1 MITVELDKVKKSFG
15 NALVIDDID
24 LKLEDGKTYALLGRN
39 GSGKTTLMNLMC
51 TKYLP
56 DSGEIKLMDEVAYE
70 NDRVLSDIC
79 FMKDFVPAFEDMKV
93 SAIFKYAEKF
103 YARWNKKLEEKLTR
117 QFGLE
122 VKKVYGF
129 LSKGQQTAVG
139 LIVGLCSNTRIL
151 LLDEIYSGLDAVARK
166 ELYTII
172 MEEQER
178 YTRTMVLSSHL
189 IEEMT
194 NLFSDVIILHDGK
207 IILND
212 SLDTVQTKARKLTG
226 RKDAEDILSSKN
238 VLGRSAVGTMSEIYL
253 YDDLSDSELTELSG
267 RGYKVASMNLQEL
280 FTAMTGGISTTSE
293 IESNH
298 ED

>member
-1 MITVELDKVKKSFG
+1 MITVEIAGVTKAFGKTNVLD
-15 NALVIDDID
+15 NID

-51 TKYLP
+51 TKYIP
-56 DSGEIKLMDEVAYE
+56 DSGVIKLMDEEAYE
-70 NDRVLSDIC
+70 NDRVLSEIC
-79 FMKDFVPAFEDMKV
+79 FMKDYVPAFEDMKL

-103 YARWNKKLEEKLTR
+103 YTRWNKTLEEKLIK

-122 VKKVYGF
+122 TKKIYGF

-166 ELYTII
+166 ELYTIL
-172 MEEQER
+172 MQEQER

-194 NLFSDVIILHDGK
+194 NLFSDVIILHNGK

-226 RKDAEDILSSKN
+226 RKDIEDILSDKN
-238 VLGRSAVGTMSEIYL
+238 VLGKNSVGTMSEIYI
-253 YDDLSDSELTELSG
+253 YDDFTENEISELNE
-267 RGYKVASMNLQEL
+267 RGYKLAPMNLQEL
-280 FTAMTGGISTTSE
+280 FAAMTE
-293 IESNH
+293 KK
-298 ED
+298 

>member
-1 MITVELDKVKKSFG
+1 MITVEIAGVTKAFG
-15 NALVIDDID
+15 KTNVIDNID

-51 TKYLP
+51 TKYIP
-56 DSGEIKLMDEVAYE
+56 DSGVIKLMDEEAYE
-70 NDRVLSDIC
+70 NDRVLSEIC
-79 FMKDFVPAFEDMKV
+79 FMKDYVPAFEDMKL

-103 YARWNKKLEEKLTR
+103 YTRWNKTLEEKLIK

-122 VKKVYGF
+122 TKKIYGF

-139 LIVGLCSNTRIL
+139 LIAGLCSNTRIL

-166 ELYTII
+166 ELYTIL
-172 MEEQER
+172 MQEQER

-207 IILND
+207 ILLND

-226 RKDAEDILSSKN
+226 RKDIEDILSDKN
-238 VLGRSAVGTMSEIYL
+238 VLGKNSVGTMSEIYI
-253 YDDLSDSELTELSG
+253 YDDFTENEISELNE
-267 RGYKVASMNLQEL
+267 RGYKLAPMNLQEL
-280 FTAMTGGISTTSE
+280 FAAMTEKNKGGIK
-293 IESNH
+293 NG
-298 ED
+298 

>member
-1 MITVELDKVKKSFG
+1 MITVEIAGVTKAFGKTNVLD
-15 NALVIDDID
+15 NID

-51 TKYLP
+51 TKYIP
-56 DSGEIKLMDEVAYE
+56 DSGVIKLMDEEAYE
-70 NDRVLSDIC
+70 NDRVLSEIC
-79 FMKDFVPAFEDMKV
+79 FMKDYVPAFEDMKL

-103 YARWNKKLEEKLTR
+103 YTRWNKALEEKLIK

-122 VKKVYGF
+122 TKKIYGF

-166 ELYTII
+166 ELYTIL
-172 MEEQER
+172 MQEQER
-178 YTRTMVLSSHL
+178 YTRTMVLASHL

-194 NLFSDVIILHDGK
+194 NLFSDVIILHNGK

-212 SLDTVQTKARKLTG
+212 SLDTVQTKARKITG
-226 RKDAEDILSSKN
+226 IKEIEDILSDKN
-238 VLGRSAVGTMSEIYL
+238 VLGKNSVGTMSEIYI
-253 YDDLSDSELTELSG
+253 YDDFTEDEISELNE
-267 RGYKVASMNLQEL
+267 RGYKLAPMNLQEL
-280 FTAMTGGISTTSE
+280 FAAMTE
-293 IESNH
+293 KK
-298 ED
+298 

>member
-1 MITVELDKVKKSFG
+1 MITVEIAGVIKAFGKTNVLD
-15 NALVIDDID
+15 NID

-51 TKYLP
+51 TKYIP
-56 DSGEIKLMDEVAYE
+56 DSGVIKLMDEEAYE
-70 NDRVLSDIC
+70 NDRVLSEIC
-79 FMKDFVPAFEDMKV
+79 FMKDYVPAFEDMKL

-103 YARWNKKLEEKLTR
+103 YTRWNKTLEEKLIK

-122 VKKVYGF
+122 TKKIYGF

-166 ELYTII
+166 ELYTIL
-172 MEEQER
+172 MQEQER

-226 RKDAEDILSSKN
+226 RKDIEDILSDKN
-238 VLGRSAVGTMSEIYL
+238 VLGKNSVGTMSEIYI
-253 YDDLSDSELTELSG
+253 YDDFTENEISELNE
-267 RGYKVASMNLQEL
+267 RGYKLAPMNLQEL
-280 FTAMTGGISTTSE
+280 FAAMTE
-293 IESNH
+293 KK
-298 ED
+298 

>member
-1 MITVELDKVKKSFG
+1 MITVEIAGVTKAFGKTNVLD
-15 NALVIDDID
+15 NID

-51 TKYLP
+51 TKYIP
-56 DSGEIKLMDEVAYE
+56 DSGVIKLMDEEAYE
-70 NDRVLSDIC
+70 NDRVLSEIC
-79 FMKDFVPAFEDMKV
+79 FMKDYVPAFEDMKL

-103 YARWNKKLEEKLTR
+103 YSRWNKTLEEKLIK

-122 VKKVYGF
+122 TKKIYGF

-166 ELYTII
+166 ELYTIL
-172 MEEQER
+172 MQEQER

-207 IILND
+207 ILLND

-226 RKDAEDILSSKN
+226 RKDIEDILSDKN
-238 VLGRSAVGTMSEIYL
+238 VLGKNSVGTMSEIYI
-253 YDDLSDSELTELSG
+253 YDNFTENEISELNE
-267 RGYKVASMNLQEL
+267 RGYKLAPMNLQEL
-280 FTAMTGGISTTSE
+280 FAAITE
-293 IESNH
+293 KK
-298 ED
+298 

>member
-1 MITVELDKVKKSFG
+1 MITVEIAGVTKAFGKTNVLD
-15 NALVIDDID
+15 NID

-51 TKYLP
+51 TKYIP
-56 DSGEIKLMDEVAYE
+56 DSGVIKLMDEEAYE
-70 NDRVLSDIC
+70 NDRVLSEIC
-79 FMKDFVPAFEDMKV
+79 FMKDYVPAFEDMKL

-103 YARWNKKLEEKLTR
+103 YTRWNKTLEEKLIK

-122 VKKVYGF
+122 TKKIYGF

-166 ELYTII
+166 ELYTIL
-172 MEEQER
+172 MQEQER

-226 RKDAEDILSSKN
+226 RKDIEDILSDKN
-238 VLGRSAVGTMSEIYL
+238 VLGKNSVGTMSEIYI
-253 YDDLSDSELTELSG
+253 YDDFTENEISELNE
-267 RGYKVASMNLQEL
+267 RGYKLAPMNLQEL
-280 FTAMTGGISTTSE
+280 FAAITE
-293 IESNH
+293 KK
-298 ED
+298 

>member
-1 MITVELDKVKKSFG
+1 MITVEIAGVTKAFGKTNVLD
-15 NALVIDDID
+15 NID

-51 TKYLP
+51 TKYIP
-56 DSGEIKLMDEVAYE
+56 DSGVIKLMDEEAYE
-70 NDRVLSDIC
+70 NDRVLSEIC
-79 FMKDFVPAFEDMKV
+79 FMKDYVPAFEDMKL

-103 YARWNKKLEEKLTR
+103 YTRWNKTLEEKLIK
-117 QFGLE
+117 QFCLE
-122 VKKVYGF
+122 TKKIYGF

-166 ELYTII
+166 ELYTIL
-172 MEEQER
+172 MQEQER

-207 IILND
+207 ILLND

-226 RKDAEDILSSKN
+226 RKDIEDILSDKN
-238 VLGRSAVGTMSEIYL
+238 VLGKNSVGTMSEIYI
-253 YDDLSDSELTELSG
+253 YDDFTENEISELNE
-267 RGYKVASMNLQEL
+267 RGYKLAPMNLQEL
-280 FTAMTGGISTTSE
+280 FAAMTE
-293 IESNH
+293 KK
-298 ED
+298 

>member
-1 MITVELDKVKKSFG
+1 MITVEIAGVTKAFGKTNVLD
-15 NALVIDDID
+15 NID

-51 TKYLP
+51 TKYIP
-56 DSGEIKLMDEVAYE
+56 DSGVIKLMDEEAYE
-70 NDRVLSDIC
+70 NDRVLSEIC
-79 FMKDFVPAFEDMKV
+79 FMKDYVPAFEDMKL

-103 YARWNKKLEEKLTR
+103 YTRWNKTLEEKLIK

-122 VKKVYGF
+122 TKKIYGF

-166 ELYTII
+166 ELYTIL
-172 MEEQER
+172 MQEQER

-226 RKDAEDILSSKN
+226 RKDIEDILSDKN
-238 VLGRSAVGTMSEIYL
+238 VLGKNSVGTMSEIYI
-253 YDDLSDSELTELSG
+253 YDDFTENEICELNE
-267 RGYKVASMNLQEL
+267 RGYKLAPMNLQEL
-280 FTAMTGGISTTSE
+280 FAAMTE
-293 IESNH
+293 KK
-298 ED
+298 

>member
-1 MITVELDKVKKSFG
+1 MITVEIAGVTKAFGKTNVLD
-15 NALVIDDID
+15 NID

-51 TKYLP
+51 TKYIP
-56 DSGEIKLMDEVAYE
+56 DSGVIKLMDEEAYE
-70 NDRVLSDIC
+70 NDRVLSEIC
-79 FMKDFVPAFEDMKV
+79 FMKDYVPAFEDMKL

-103 YARWNKKLEEKLTR
+103 YTRWNKTLEEKLIK

-122 VKKVYGF
+122 TKKIYGF

-166 ELYTII
+166 ELYTIL
-172 MEEQER
+172 MQEQER

-226 RKDAEDILSSKN
+226 RKDIEDILSDKN
-238 VLGRSAVGTMSEIYL
+238 VLGKNSVGTMSEIYI
-253 YDDLSDSELTELSG
+253 YDDFTENEISELNE
-267 RGYKVASMNLQEL
+267 RGYKLAPMNLQEL
-280 FTAMTGGISTTSE
+280 FAAMTE
-293 IESNH
+293 KK
-298 ED
+298 

>member
-1 MITVELDKVKKSFG
+1 MITVEIAGVTKAFGKTNVLD
-15 NALVIDDID
+15 NID

-39 GSGKTTLMNLMC
+39 GSGKTTLMNLIC
-51 TKYLP
+51 TKYIP
-56 DSGEIKLMDEVAYE
+56 DSGVIKLMDEEAYE
-70 NDRVLSDIC
+70 NDRVLSEIC
-79 FMKDFVPAFEDMKV
+79 FMKDYIPAFEDMKL

-103 YARWNKKLEEKLTR
+103 YTRWNKTLEEKLIK

-122 VKKVYGF
+122 TKKIYGF

-166 ELYTII
+166 ELYTIL
-172 MEEQER
+172 MQEQER

-194 NLFSDVIILHDGK
+194 NLFSDVIILHDEK

-226 RKDAEDILSSKN
+226 RKDIEDILSDKN
-238 VLGRSAVGTMSEIYL
+238 VLGKNSVGTMSEIYI
-253 YDDLSDSELTELSG
+253 YDDFTENEISELNE
-267 RGYKVASMNLQEL
+267 RGYKLAPMNLQEL
-280 FTAMTGGISTTSE
+280 FAAMTE
-293 IESNH
+293 KK
-298 ED
+298 

>member
-1 MITVELDKVKKSFG
+1 MITVEIAGVTKAFGKTNVLD
-15 NALVIDDID
+15 NID

-51 TKYLP
+51 TKYIP
-56 DSGEIKLMDEVAYE
+56 DSGVIKLMDEEAYE
-70 NDRVLSDIC
+70 NDRVLSEIC
-79 FMKDFVPAFEDMKV
+79 FMKDYIPAFEDMKL

-103 YARWNKKLEEKLTR
+103 YTRWNKTLEEKLIK

-122 VKKVYGF
+122 TKKIYGF

-166 ELYTII
+166 ELYTIL
-172 MEEQER
+172 MQEQER

-194 NLFSDVIILHDGK
+194 NLFSDVIILHDEK

-226 RKDAEDILSSKN
+226 RKDIEDILSDKN
-238 VLGRSAVGTMSEIYL
+238 VLGKNSVGTMSEIYI
-253 YDDLSDSELTELSG
+253 YDDFTENEISELNE
-267 RGYKVASMNLQEL
+267 RGYKLAPMNLQEL
-280 FTAMTGGISTTSE
+280 FAAMTE
-293 IESNH
+293 KK
-298 ED
+298 